1 MSKKVDL
8 WEECNYLNI
17 ELYAIV
23 LLNNLKI
30 VGLQREAYAILLK
43 YIAQND
49 CSMWKWMADKC
60 DFILIEHYLIQIK
73 EVEDGGINKI
83 IICWNDS
90 I

>member
-49 CSMWKWMADKC
+49 CSM
-60 DFILIEHYLIQIK
+60 
-73 EVEDGGINKI
+73 
-83 IICWNDS
+83 
-90 I
+90 

>member
-1 MSKKVDL
+1 
-8 WEECNYLNI
+8 
-17 ELYAIV
+17 
-23 LLNNLKI
+23 
-30 VGLQREAYAILLK
+30 
-43 YIAQND
+43 
-49 CSMWKWMADKC
+49 MADKC